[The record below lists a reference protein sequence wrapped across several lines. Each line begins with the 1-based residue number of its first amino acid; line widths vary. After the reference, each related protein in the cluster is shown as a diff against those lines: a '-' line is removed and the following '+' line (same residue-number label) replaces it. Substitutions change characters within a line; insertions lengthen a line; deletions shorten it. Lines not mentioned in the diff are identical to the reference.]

1 MNLIETTNH
10 KPKMYTSKL
19 ERNTGILLKK
29 MIKPRWKKLE
39 EEKEKNRE
47 ELQNNQKTSNKM
59 EISTYL
65 SIITLNI
72 NGLNASIK
80 T

>member
-29 MIKPRWKKLE
+29 MIKPRWKKKE
-39 EEKEKNRE
+39 EEKEKKK
-47 ELQNNQKTSNKM
+47 LK
-59 EISTYL
+59 
-65 SIITLNI
+65 
-72 NGLNASIK
+72 IK
-80 T
+80 KSKKKKKKKERRKKPRGTKKKKEVKRK